1 MRILKSI
8 AGLTRGA
15 GFEEVQCNIYILS
28 RPAYAEV
35 STSLQELTNIRSI
48 SNDRPVIQEL
58 NVTT

>member
-1 MRILKSI
+1 MRILKS
-8 AGLTRGA
+8 GGA

-28 RPAYAEV
+28 RPACAEV